1 MIIETNE
8 LTKKYETGTALNKLS
23 LQVPQNA
30 IFGFLGPN
38 GAGKST
44 TMKILLGLIRPS
56 SGTGSIF
63 GYDIA
68 QQSVQIRERV
78 GYLAQDPR
86 FYNHMTARETLRFVA
101 RFFEMDAR
109 TTEAR
114 INESL
119 ELVGLADKADRAIK
133 GFSGG
138 ERQRLGIAQAQLNDP
153 DLLILD
159 EPAAALDPM
168 GRRDVLQIIE
178 RLRER
183 ATIFYSTHILDDVQ
197 RVSDKVAILNRGELV
212 AQAPIDDLLG
222 GSGNHAYTVT
232 FAGNPN
238 GSQVMLQ
245 KQTWVQAV
253 TAVSENGLHQ
263 WQVEVSDQQAAETQL
278 LPILLHDSQLAIKSF
293 GKRKQNLEEVFVGL
307 VEGDSIDHNLKTR
320 TT

>member
-1 MIIETNE
+1 MNNVIETNE
-8 LTKKYETGTALNKLS
+8 LTKKYEAGTALNKLS

-44 TMKILLGLIRPS
+44 MMKILLGLIQPS

-68 QQSVQIRERV
+68 QQSVNIRERV

-86 FYNHMTARETLRFVA
+86 FYSHMTARETLQFVM

-119 ELVGLADKADRAIK
+119 ELVGLADKADRSTK

-168 GRRDVLQIIE
+168 GRRDVLHIIE

-197 RVSDKVAILNRGELV
+197 RVSDMVAILNRGELV
-212 AQAPIDDLLG
+212 AQAPIDDLLS
-222 GSGNHAYTVT
+222 GSGNYVYTVT
-232 FAGNPN
+232 FTGNPN
-238 GSQVMLQ
+238 GAQEMLQ
-245 KQTWVQAV
+245 QQTWVRELTDQ
-253 TAVSENGLHQ
+253 SQNGLHE
-263 WQVEVSDQQAAETQL
+263 WHIDVADEQAAETEL
-278 LPILLHDSQLAIKSF
+278 LPILLHSDGIAVKSF
-293 GKRKQNLEEVFVGL
+293 GKSKQNLEEVFVGL
-307 VEGDSIDHNLKTR
+307 VKG
-320 TT
+320 